1 MIGWKWSEARL
12 DYRSLDNHHVQS
24 TNTISVTISVSV
36 RTAFT
41 LSISITLNITISIS
55 IYQHPAVLHNQRI
68 DLNPKRFHIHHY
80 YLFTL
85 TLHRTTESDEYA
97 HTANT
102 HHTKIVNFN
111 FKIFFNFRNENSE
124 IRLTKIILFNSSF
137 YLSYFVCLNM
147 ISSAS
152 PYGYQVR
159 LTLIGI
165 TGILIEAGREDM
177 DIRMYWLSGE
187 RHHSCLHYFQKQMK
201 TSNTPEI
208 RH

>member
-68 DLNPKRFHIHHY
+68 DLNPKRFNILHY

-102 HHTKIVNFN
+102 HHTKIV
-111 FKIFFNFRNENSE
+111 KIFFNFRNKNLE
-124 IRLTKIILFNSSF
+124 IRLTKINLFYSSF
-137 YLSYFVCLNM
+137 YLFPILFVWIWYHQHHHMGIRFDWHWLE
-147 ISSAS
+147 SQ
-152 PYGYQVR
+152 GY
-159 LTLIGI
+159 
-165 TGILIEAGREDM
+165 
-177 DIRMYWLSGE
+177 
-187 RHHSCLHYFQKQMK
+187 
-201 TSNTPEI
+201 
-208 RH
+208 